1 MENQPTVA
9 PAPKVPPD
17 TAGAFVANPLDPK
30 DTLQK
35 MLDGLDLQASV
46 EQTTED
52 GQILLQI
59 RTDEAGRLI
68 GKQGQALSQLQFLLN
83 RILHRADPAAQRVI
97 VDCENYH
104 QRQHD
109 ELIQK
114 VSEAADKVRRWGEPL
129 HFGPFNAFDRRLI
142 HQHFANDPEI
152 EAVSE
157 GEEPGEQGHGHKRMT
172 FRIKQTPSN

>member
-52 GQILLQI
+52 GQILLKI

-83 RILHRADPAAQRVI
+83 RILHRADPAALCR
-97 VDCENYH
+97 
-104 QRQHD
+104 
-109 ELIQK
+109 
-114 VSEAADKVRRWGEPL
+114 VRRLLLSGLLLAEPRAAGSAIL
-129 HFGPFNAFDRRLI
+129 AMPDPGIPASLGLRLATALRWAERGARILLSRAISSHGTCRAGVSQAHF
-142 HQHFANDPEI
+142 Q
-152 EAVSE
+152 
-157 GEEPGEQGHGHKRMT
+157 
-172 FRIKQTPSN
+172 